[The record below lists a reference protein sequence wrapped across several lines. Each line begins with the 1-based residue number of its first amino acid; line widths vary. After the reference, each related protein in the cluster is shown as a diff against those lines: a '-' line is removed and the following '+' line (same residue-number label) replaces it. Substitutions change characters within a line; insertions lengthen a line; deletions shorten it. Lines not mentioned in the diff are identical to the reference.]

1 MMKVRSW
8 PSLVLKSK
16 TECFMVLSLQHHIPP
31 FITSHSP
38 LLFSFSPQEFSPKHT
53 TAVEENPVHQ
63 ASSDA
68 RAEDLSPAPHSPPH
82 CKWEAAALITPGWTV
97 GGKKKKKRTRH
108 KRPDIARQWQFR
120 SRISTAVISKL
131 QWQSKLLVITKHTCI
146 ILILQCSCCVTQCF
160 LIWTIKQVS
169 WY

>member
-1 MMKVRSW
+1 MTLISLGSIKMMKVRSW

-38 LLFSFSPQEFSPKHT
+38 LLFSFPPQEFSPKHT
-53 TAVEENPVHQ
+53 TAVEEYPVHQ

-97 GGKKKKKRTRH
+97 GEKKKEPNIKDQIL
-108 KRPDIARQWQFR
+108 PDSGNLGVGLA
-120 SRISTAVISKL
+120 L
-131 QWQSKLLVITKHTCI
+131 QLSQN
-146 ILILQCSCCVTQCF
+146 CSGNQN
-160 LIWTIKQVS
+160 
-169 WY
+169 Y